1 MEMYG
6 VPPPSLV
13 LAKVSR
19 LFDLGKGM
27 LCKVLKAETLHA
39 KSSKQRRSGRGERG
53 AVVWEI
59 SSSMAGCVEG
69 LCQLCCASNCLRMR
83 HLLPPSEAPG
93 LDRCEATALDNGSA
107 RKWE

>member
-19 LFDLGKGM
+19 LFDLGGGM
-27 LCKVLKAETLHA
+27 LCKVFKAETLHA
-39 KSSKQRRSGRGERG
+39 KSSKQTRSGRCERR
-53 AVVWEI
+53 AIIWEI
-59 SSSMAGCVEG
+59 SSSMADCVEG
-69 LCQLCCASNCLRMR
+69 LCQLCCASNCLRKG
-83 HLLPPSEAPG
+83 HLRPPSEASG
-93 LDRCEATALDNGSA
+93 LDRCGATALDNGSA